1 MKKLLLIILLSICFQ
16 ELVPDAKAASTYIV
30 TNEEGQ
36 ETIDTITAQFTDQL
50 DLDKGKRA
58 IAYKKYLK
66 AWNPH
71 VANWKHLVR
80 GTKIF
85 VESPSLPLSSGELA
99 PNYYSYPHY
108 VSESIFEKPKLSFL
122 FTASMGNF
130 QEKLRTAEGGNIASN
145 QNSPYS
151 LGLAGAADFTNSE
164 NYLSASA
171 YWSKL
176 TATISTG
183 DVPYPS
189 ELVVP
194 SEFGFNT
201 YFNHPFVYNDINF
214 SYYGGIDFESFPTF
228 NTIHFVNRE
237 DLGFNQNRIIYAT
250 IGGEQVGYWKNHQVN
265 FKLSF
270 AKSLLSGTSSVDTS
284 DRFSG
289 YRVLFFTNYKISDRI
304 NCHFLYKLH
313 VFSGPTD
320 LTVNRFGIGLSM
332 PIF

>member
-16 ELVPDAKAASTYIV
+16 GFVPDGFAASIYIV
-30 TNEEGQ
+30 TNDEGQ
-36 ETIDTITAQFTDQL
+36 ETIDTIMAQFNDQF
-50 DLDKGKRA
+50 DLDRGKRA

-71 VANWKHLVR
+71 VSNWKHLVR

-85 VESPSLPLSSGELA
+85 VESPSLPLSSGEVP
-99 PNYYSYPHY
+99 PNYYSVPHY
-108 VSESIFEKPKLSFL
+108 LPIGIFEKPKLAFL
-122 FTASMGNF
+122 FTSSMGNF
-130 QEKLRTAEGGNIASN
+130 QETLLTPEGGNIAST

-151 LGLAGAADFTNSE
+151 LGLAGAADFINSE
-164 NYLSASA
+164 NYISASA

-176 TATISTG
+176 TATISSG
-183 DVPYPS
+183 DVPYPA

-201 YFNHPFVYNDINF
+201 YFNRPFTYNDISF

-228 NTIHFVNRE
+228 NTIQFVNRE
-237 DLGFNQNRIIYAT
+237 DLGFNQNRIIYGT

-270 AKSLLSGTSSVDTS
+270 AKSLLSGTSSIDTN

-289 YRVLFFTNYKISDRI
+289 YRVMFFTNYKISDRL

-313 VFSGPTD
+313 MLSGPTD